1 VSEWDDR
8 VSQHPSTQGVRQLA
22 ELASVFPASTDPA
35 LVEAEERAKQVIQAL
50 MRLIDET
57 DPALVTQGMLDRLS
71 GPVSNALSAL
81 SAYGSAKDA
90 QQLANA
96 NVFLDSAL
104 DNLAGWTTLRLQTRP
119 TAVRDAAASYRRAAR
134 EFMDGLH
141 KTVSALQG
149 EADEVSARLVTVQ
162 EDASKSAQDAQR
174 ALDEL
179 RAVVEAQKARLDDA
193 IATFQKQFAD
203 AEAARALQAQ
213 ETATAL
219 SEEHRV
225 LREKLNTDANE
236 VLTAITEQRSRA
248 EKLVDVIGAIG
259 FSGGFGSYARQQQQS
274 ADIWR
279 RASVASLIALIAV
292 VAWYVWNHVG
302 GVLTWEALAERL
314 IFVVPLAA
322 LATYAGAQSGRHRA
336 VERYARKVELELA
349 ALDPYLTLLPDA
361 ERIAIKTK
369 LADRLFGQPWSEDTG
384 EKDVAGPQQLLAVIE
399 KLIGRIGR

>member
-1 VSEWDDR
+1 MSEWDDR
-8 VSQHPSTQGVRQLA
+8 VSKHPTTQGLRQLV
-22 ELASVFPASTDPA
+22 ELANVFPASPDPA
-35 LVEAEERAKQVIQAL
+35 VTEAEQRAKQVIQAL
-50 MRLIDET
+50 NRLIDET
-57 DPALVTQGMLDRLS
+57 DPTLVTQGMLDRLS

-81 SAYGSAKDA
+81 SAYVSGNDA

-96 NVFLDSAL
+96 NTFLDGGL
-104 DNLAGWTTLRLQTRP
+104 DNLVGWAALRLQTRP
-119 TAVRDAAASYRRAAR
+119 IAVRDAAASYRRAAR

-141 KTVSALQG
+141 KTVSALRG
-149 EADEVSARLVTVQ
+149 EADEVSARLVAVQ
-162 EDASKSAQDAQR
+162 DEASKSAMETQR

-203 AEAARALQAQ
+203 AEQSRAQAAQ
-213 ETATAL
+213 EAASAL

-225 LREKLNTDANE
+225 LREKLTSDAAE
-236 VLTAITEQRSRA
+236 VLGAMSQQRERA

-259 FSGGFGSYARQQQQS
+259 FSGGFGTYARQQQQS

-279 RASVASLIALIAV
+279 RVSVGSLIVLIAV

-302 GVLTWEALAERL
+302 VALTWEALAERL

-322 LATYAGAQSGRHRA
+322 LATYAGAQSSRHRS
-336 VERYARKVELELA
+336 VEQFARKVELELA
-349 ALDPYLTLLPDA
+349 ALDPYLTLLPDP

-369 LADRLFGQPWSEDTG
+369 LADRLFGQPWHDDSG
-384 EKDVAGPQQLLAVIE
+384 EKDVAGTKELIGVIE
-399 KLIGRIGR
+399 KLIGRIGS